1 MVYNLV
7 DRSFI
12 LSGKQ
17 FHDDNGRIIIRIL
30 LNNKYPI
37 EFIKVNMRNRLNEII
52 YVDKNHDGKIFSKK
66 IF

>member
-7 DRSFI
+7 DRAFL
-12 LSGKQ
+12 LSDKQ

-52 YVDKNHDGKIFSKK
+52 YVDKNHDCKNI
-66 IF
+66 